1 MKGEIFCLSTIYPRE
16 NNLKENPLQAFKVTS
31 DPDTMYLHE
40 AMNDP
45 DRKELITA
53 IVKEVTYHM
62 ENGKYSIIPKS
73 QVPTGA
79 TILPAVWKMKR
90 WQGIKTRAINK

>member
-1 MKGEIFCLSTIYPRE
+1 M
-16 NNLKENPLQAFKVTS
+16 AS
-31 DPDTMYLHE
+31 DPDTMYLHK

-45 DRKELITA
+45 DRKEIITA

-90 WQGIKTRAINK
+90 RQGIKTRAINK